1 MGLKRI
7 VKKFLSKK
15 RSAKASLQ
23 FFKIGDHVAYHILAP
38 DTIGNDINKI
48 KFYFVDENG
57 QLICRTNIPSLLHY
71 EFTVKRSDCFL
82 FALVV
87 SENDIPFKVSIE
99 VNGMPYQAQQFSE
112 EMVAIE
118 KIK

>member
-1 MGLKRI
+1 MGLRRI
-7 VKKFLSKK
+7 VKKVLSKK

-38 DTIGNDINKI
+38 DTKDNVINKI

-71 EFTVKRSDCFL
+71 EFTAKRSDCFL
-82 FALVV
+82 FALAV

-99 VNGMPYQAQQFSE
+99 VNGEPYQAQQFSE
-112 EMVAIE
+112 EIVAIE